1 MIDWLQTRLGISPEL
16 QLRLLATL
24 ATMVGLWLVHRI
36 ALSLVYRRVR
46 DPRSRYRWPKTLTYL
61 VNVAGI
67 VIVCPMW
74 FAWAKSFTTMV
85 GFLSAGLAIALK
97 EPGSNLPASGF

>member
-36 ALSLVYRRVR
+36 AQSLVYRRAR
-46 DPRSRYRWPKTLTYL
+46 DPRSRYRWRKTLTYL
-61 VNVAGI
+61 VYVAGI
-67 VIVCPMW
+67 VIVGPMW
-74 FAWAKSFTTMV
+74 FARVQSVTTHV
-85 GFLSAGLAIALK
+85 RLLYAALPIART
-97 EPGSNLPASGF
+97 ERA

>member
-46 DPRSRYRWPKTLTYL
+46 DPRSRYRWRKTLTYL
-61 VNVAGI
+61 VYAVGI
-67 VIVCPMW
+67 VIVGRMW
-74 FAWAKSFTTMV
+74 FAWVESFTTIV
-85 GFLSAGLAIALK
+85 GFLSAGQTT
-97 EPGSNLPASGF
+97 LPRRTTSGPR